1 MCNTNSKEWE
11 ARLEKGL
18 RMWRHLQS
26 KAQPIEEWVTAAEAV
41 MTQDGENTDD
51 LLTNHKVSAFILK
64 LKRSRPLHYKYLT
77 EDVMWGCHI
86 AEV

>member
-41 MTQDGENTDD
+41 MTQDGDNTDD
-51 LLTNHKVSAFILK
+51 LLTNHKVSAFTLK
-64 LKRSRPLHYKYLT
+64 ENKVMTLT
-77 EDVMWGCHI
+77 LQIRCDVGMM
-86 AEV
+86 